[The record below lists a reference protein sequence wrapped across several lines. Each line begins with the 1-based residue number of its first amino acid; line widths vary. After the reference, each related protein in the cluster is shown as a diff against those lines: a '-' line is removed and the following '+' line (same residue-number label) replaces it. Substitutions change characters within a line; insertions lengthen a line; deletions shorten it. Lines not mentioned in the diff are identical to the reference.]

1 MIRNRKNNENRR
13 KKRLADLEA
22 SGKTARTKRSKF
34 QKKEKQLQTSTGGE
48 KNELLLYDPPSDS
61 NGEFLHN
68 DSNRD
73 SLSGLGFDF
82 SEYDNKEN
90 DYTNF
95 SKGNAYLS
103 FIISYLELLLQH
115 ISLILRFTTVP
126 AAQ

>member
-22 SGKTARTKRSKF
+22 SGKTARTKKSKF
-34 QKKEKQLQTSTGGE
+34 QKKEKQLQTSTGE
-48 KNELLLYDPPSDS
+48 NELLYDPPSDS

-68 DSNRD
+68 DSNGD
-73 SLSGLGFDF
+73 SLSGIGFDF

-95 SKGNAYLS
+95 SKGNAYIL
-103 FIISYLELLLQH
+103 FIISYLELLL
-115 ISLILRFTTVP
+115 
-126 AAQ
+126 

>member
-1 MIRNRKNNENRR
+1 L
-13 KKRLADLEA
+13 KRLERRLEQR
-22 SGKTARTKRSKF
+22 KDRNFKRRRSNYKRRPA
-34 QKKEKQLQTSTGGE
+34 GGE
-48 KNELLLYDPPSDS
+48 NELLLYDPPSDS

-95 SKGNAYLS
+95 SKGNA
-103 FIISYLELLLQH
+103 
-115 ISLILRFTTVP
+115 
-126 AAQ
+126 